1 MSFTLM
7 GELEMM
13 LNPEYTSRN
22 NISETDVLALR
33 AAITKFGEDINAICK
48 IIKKRTILQ
57 IKGSMKRLAYEE
69 AGLPLRKQQII
80 AVPKATG
87 HSHSRAAFS
96 LTVSLVTAFESND
109 VSGHGQKRQQS
120 LKHECANGV
129 IYSASWN
136 EWFSQMNNRHR

>member
-80 AVPKATG
+80 AVPKAT
-87 HSHSRAAFS
+87 
-96 LTVSLVTAFESND
+96 VSQEKIIRNVSN
-109 VSGHGQKRQQS
+109 VSVLSQQS
-120 LKHECANGV
+120 AK
-129 IYSASWN
+129 SADITLNMLNATEPEVDVEGLATADKLDYGCTDGS
-136 EWFSQMNNRHR
+136 